1 MRCNRLETAHLGTG
15 GRTMTDKKHVP
26 ILPCPFCGYPFPSV
40 DLEFIDEAWKDD
52 FVVDTFDGI
61 EYDYDNDLYYINCPG
76 CGAAIEK
83 TDIASTICSWNTRSL
98 PAAASDPLQNLPAAA
113 SDPLQKKL
121 ISIPFFSE
129 YAAANIAGT
138 KKSTIRDRILCEP
151 GDVFF
156 CKGALF
162 EITSVRWI
170 PDLETARSVTRN
182 SQRYIRSQKGRERS
196 SICTPT
202 EKLAE
207 ITRRSS

>member
-1 MRCNRLETAHLGTG
+1 
-15 GRTMTDKKHVP
+15 MTDKKHVP
-26 ILPCPFCGYPFPSV
+26 ILPCPFCGYTFSSV
-40 DLEFIDEAWKDD
+40 DLEYIDEAWKDD

-170 PDLETARSVTRN
+170 PDLETACL
-182 SQRYIRSQKGRERS
+182 KGWRKEGFSSYKECYEELSKIYPLPERERK
-196 SICTPT
+196 IFYLYTYRKVGGDYLREVCP
-202 EKLAE
+202 
-207 ITRRSS
+207 